1 MLGSTPIM
9 EDTDYVKLGE
19 FSYRGFETTTI
30 RRLDKVAQVAETGF
44 EWESGLATIS
54 ARGVPMRDYYLPIA
68 VEDETG
74 WKKVERFVERW
85 MRNYKHDIK
94 VKLVI
99 VYKKTKRTDG
109 ASSDEEDMR
118 SKKVYSSKVA
128 LIFSVPSFEW
138 MDRQDIYKN
147 MWVCCGSW
155 VASLAAQ

>member
-1 MLGSTPIM
+1 
-9 EDTDYVKLGE
+9 
-19 FSYRGFETTTI
+19 
-30 RRLDKVAQVAETGF
+30 
-44 EWESGLATIS
+44 
-54 ARGVPMRDYYLPIA
+54 MRDYYLPIA

-118 SKKVYSSKVA
+118 SKKVYASKVA
-128 LIFSVPSFEW
+128 LIFSVASFRVDEQAGHLEERVGMLW
-138 MDRQDIYKN
+138 LLGGIVGGAISEKHGFVIFDSI
-147 MWVCCGSW
+147 G
-155 VASLAAQ
+155 AQNWRCA